1 MPFSRGS
8 SQPRDLP
15 RSPALPADSLPSE
28 PPVSLITA
36 AMALIYVGLIAVPHL
51 VLNHMLFH
59 LILVTHVDINYVFIL
74 LSDEHVEAWSIQIVC
89 LNLHP

>member
-1 MPFSRGS
+1 
-8 SQPRDLP
+8 
-15 RSPALPADSLPSE
+15 
-28 PPVSLITA
+28 
-36 AMALIYVGLIAVPHL
+36 MALIYVGLIAVPHL